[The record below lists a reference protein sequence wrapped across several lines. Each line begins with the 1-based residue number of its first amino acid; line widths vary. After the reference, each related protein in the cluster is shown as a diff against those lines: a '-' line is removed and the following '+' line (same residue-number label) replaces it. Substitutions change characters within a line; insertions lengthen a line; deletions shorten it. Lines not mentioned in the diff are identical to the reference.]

1 MPCWLTVGKV
11 KKWKWEGGKTRRDQQ
26 DGQQWQKRKLCR
38 TRSEKNREVGLVVTQ
53 KEIGHKQIGGSV
65 RGSEIAAAEIR
76 GSKRQM
82 RHRHR
87 NRQRI
92 RKESRKNCQRH
103 WWSKKRLEGER
114 FGDNAI
120 ERTMDARNKRGID
133 YIRQWWRVK
142 TSLADNSRCPT
153 YISHLRKHRGFQVHL
168 RIWIKEHFSTKKSG
182 ILQAVYLTCIQSVW
196 LREKNLRGPTG

>member
-1 MPCWLTVGKV
+1 M
-11 KKWKWEGGKTRRDQQ
+11 
-26 DGQQWQKRKLCR
+26 
-38 TRSEKNREVGLVVTQ
+38 TQ
-53 KEIGHKQIGGSV
+53 KEIGHKQIGVPVKGSK
-65 RGSEIAAAEIR
+65 IAGAEIR

-87 NRQRI
+87 NRHRI

-103 WWSKKRLEGER
+103 WWSEKRLEGER

-142 TSLADNSRCPT
+142 TSLADNSGCPT
-153 YISHLRKHRGFQVHL
+153 YISHLRKHRGFQEHL
-168 RIWIKEHFSTKKSG
+168 RIWIKEHFSKNSKNFTSRIFDMHWISLTEGEKSTRPHR
-182 ILQAVYLTCIQSVW
+182 IRFHKCPVW
-196 LREKNLRGPTG
+196 RLGDQGR